1 MLTTSPSPLVVCSE
15 DEFLIFDVLSAE
27 VLHSCAI
34 PGRIRRVSGA
44 DLDATGHVQ
53 AAFVWVDAQWGKI
66 LVRWGR
72 RTLHFWNFGTRIS
85 QLDARRRPSEDRV
98 MSVRLSKSEVAR
110 NLREDLCAYA
120 EEEEEREQKRR
131 LQKAFTLEGM
141 NEEEMLQLAQ
151 ILSLG
156 DENFRQGTGP
166 SHNGHL
172 PNVRGNHN
180 NGVDGIGDDD
190 EEYQLQLAMSLSL
203 SEMHK

>member
-1 MLTTSPSPLVVCSE
+1 MIACSE
-15 DEFLIFDVLSAE
+15 DEFLIFDALSTE
-27 VLHSCAI
+27 VLHSCVI

-53 AAFVWVDAQWGKI
+53 AAFVWVDAKWGKI

-72 RTLHFWNFGTRIS
+72 RMLHFWNFGTRIS
-85 QLDARRRPSEDRV
+85 QLDARRRSSEDRS
-98 MSVRLSKSEVAR
+98 MSVRLGKSEVAR

-131 LQKAFTLEGM
+131 LQRAFALEGM

-151 ILSLG
+151 ILSLEDRKLRQGRSVSHDDHLQHGQGSHNNANVNVNADG
-156 DENFRQGTGP
+156 DE
-166 SHNGHL
+166 
-172 PNVRGNHN
+172 
-180 NGVDGIGDDD
+180 D

-203 SEMHK
+203 SEMQK